1 MARDDEATG
10 AGTGVLARPSTVVAV
25 FGGGGAKAAA
35 HIGAFRALEEAN
47 LVPGHIVGTSM
58 GAVFSAL
65 FASGLSAREALE
77 RVEMIGEKDIVRAE
91 PFAFLKGLWA
101 RALLQP
107 DPFRRSLE
115 RMLGTRRFQ
124 DLKIPL
130 TVTATALD
138 TGELTLFGEGGRTVP
153 LVEALYATC
162 ALPLFLPPAIIEG
175 RRYADGGLRAVVPL
189 EPASLISATLVV
201 AVDVGPGFDEAPGG
215 ASGLPPIVEM
225 HNEAIG
231 ILMAGQTAQALAL
244 WRANPARP
252 PLVYVRPR
260 VEKGATFRV
269 DQVRRFVEEGY
280 TATRAALAG
289 LNSPP
294 Q

>member
-1 MARDDEATG
+1 VNESRVG
-10 AGTGVLARPSTVVAV
+10 AEQLVRPNANAGVVAV

-35 HIGAFRALEEAN
+35 HIGAFRALEEAE
-47 LVPGHIVGTSM
+47 LLPGHIIGTSM
-58 GAVFSAL
+58 GAVFAAL
-65 FASGLSAREALE
+65 FASGLTAKEALE
-77 RVEMIGEKDIVRAE
+77 RVASVGEKDIVRAE

-101 RALLQP
+101 RALLKP
-107 DPFRRSLE
+107 EPFRRSLA

-138 TGELTLFGEGGRTVP
+138 TGELTLFGAGGRDIP
-153 LVEALYATC
+153 LLDALYATC
-162 ALPLFLPPAIIEG
+162 ALPLFLPAAIIDG
-175 RRYADGGLRAVVPL
+175 RRYADGGLRCVVPL
-189 EPASLISATLVV
+189 EPASLIPARLVV

-215 ASGLPPIVEM
+215 ASGLPPLVEL
-225 HNEAIG
+225 HNEATG

-244 WRANPARP
+244 WRGNPNRP
-252 PLVYVRPR
+252 PLLYVRPR

-269 DQVRRFVEEGY
+269 DLVRRYVEEGY
-280 TATRAALAG
+280 TATRVALAG

>member
-1 MARDDEATG
+1 LSDAPEG
-10 AGTGVLARPSTVVAV
+10 SGVPARPNPNPQIVAV

-107 DPFRRSLE
+107 EPLRRSLE

-138 TGELTLFGEGGRTVP
+138 TGELTLFGAGGRNVP
-153 LVEALYATC
+153 LIEALYATC
-162 ALPLFLPPAIIEG
+162 ALPLFLPPAIIDG

-189 EPASLISATLVV
+189 EPASLIPARLVV
-201 AVDVGPGFDEAPGG
+201 AVDVGPGFDEAPG

-244 WRANPARP
+244 WRGNPARP
-252 PLVYVRPR
+252 PLIYVRPR

-269 DQVRRFVEEGY
+269 DQVRRFVEDGY
-280 TATRAALAG
+280 TATRVALAG